1 VKSFIVNGDGIV
13 FERDLGRG
21 TAQAAAAIKAFN
33 PEAGW
38 APVKP

>member
-1 VKSFIVNGDGIV
+1 MSFIVNSDGVV

-21 TAQAAAAIKAFN
+21 TAQAVAATKVFN

-38 APVKP
+38 APATP